1 MKTGLFLASLC
12 SFGAAS
18 AWTPASS
25 SSSTAS
31 SRRNFLNTA
40 AKVLPL
46 VVVAAPAF
54 ADEDV
59 AAEAPAEAPA
69 AEAVVEE
76 APAAVTSTAATAE
89 NEFIARLKANSEAKK
104 DIYKKMA
111 ESNDKLS
118 KAQFASQYGKP
129 KYIGVHTANNDAV
142 KMVLSDEFEELLAS
156 GKVVQAYESKV
167 SKKTGEISDDYS
179 KPIFKYAN

>member
-1 MKTGLFLASLC
+1 MKTGLFLASFF

-25 SSSTAS
+25 SSTAS
-31 SRRNFLNTA
+31 SRRYFLNTA

-54 ADEDV
+54 ADEE
-59 AAEAPAEAPA
+59 AAAEAPA

-76 APAAVTSTAATAE
+76 APAAVTSTATTAE

-111 ESNDKLS
+111 ESHDKLS
-118 KAQFASQYGKP
+118 NAQFSSQYGRP

-142 KMVLSDEFEELLAS
+142 KMVLGEEFEELLAS
-156 GKVVQAYESKV
+156 GKVVKAYESKV
-167 SKKTGEISDDYS
+167 SKKTGEVSDDYS